1 MILYCYHE
9 GINLQF
15 LFQALLCGVIVMRP
29 EDPLRFLEEK
39 LREMMEKG
47 IDAVLWYVLSV
58 CVWCGL

>member
-15 LFQALLCGVIVMRP
+15 LFQALLCGVIVMCP
-29 EDPLRFLEEK
+29 EDPLIFLEEK
-39 LREMMEKG
+39 LREIMEKG
-47 IDAVLWYVLSV
+47 IDAVLWYVLKV